1 MAEIKKVRNNNK
13 GQRTGAEMVDSQ
25 IIAWRKEN
33 RKTGRVIGKHTA
45 RQKEKNA
52 EKREAYAQGPVEK
65 RKFFG

>member
-33 RKTGRVIGKHTA
+33 RKTGRTIGKHTA
-45 RQKEKNA
+45 RQKKMNA
-52 EKREAYAQGPVEK
+52 EKREAYAQPDPDKK
-65 RKFFG
+65 RFFE